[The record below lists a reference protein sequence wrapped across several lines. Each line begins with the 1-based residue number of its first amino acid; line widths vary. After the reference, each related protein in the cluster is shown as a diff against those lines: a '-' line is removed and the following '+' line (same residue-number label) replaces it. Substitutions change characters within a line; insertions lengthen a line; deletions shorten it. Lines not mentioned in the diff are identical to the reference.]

1 MWVPM
6 FTLVAHTYMLDFVD
20 VELQNRI
27 VGVSPY
33 RPQARSRTAVLVLLV
48 SSGLCPLWLRGA
60 LLIQHGETPS

>member
-27 VGVSPY
+27 VGVSPSKEQNC
-33 RPQARSRTAVLVLLV
+33 RPRSTCEQWTLLFV
-48 SSGLCPLWLRGA
+48 AQGGA
-60 LLIQHGETPS
+60 PDSTW